1 MKNIQVTWF
10 DSCYR
15 KTHTVMKL
23 EDVVKRANDPMHKQ
37 VIHQI
42 EAAAARGDKD
52 TADKLKRSLPAIVFG
67 GVFRGGHAIS
77 NLVQGSGLLVLDFDK
92 LSLEQVEVTLA
103 LLRREI
109 SVVMAAPSPTG
120 RGVKVVVRT
129 DHDPAM
135 HTEVFAATSK
145 HFEELLQ
152 LEVDQ
157 SGKDISRLCFLVSGV
172 ALYFNPL
179 AQPLDLSHLGTR
191 TDVAPPMAA
200 ASTTPAAATL
210 PIVVDP
216 AAITV
221 EPAAASAATTTPA
234 TPVSPAPSAASLAP
248 VLPSGQQPQS
258 ALPLSLDASQQQFVD
273 HQMKRCALLSAR
285 CEAWQDFKEGSRNT
299 FLYKWACRACKSGIP
314 EGVVRLWAED
324 RYLCKDLGKAE
335 IAGTV
340 KSAYLKN
347 ALLMGSEAHL
357 LQLPHEDE
365 PFASENGEG
374 AQGEGEEMPKG
385 DELYKHT
392 PCLPDS
398 IFENLPPLFDQVLLA
413 AKNKRE
419 RDIILYSIL
428 GVLSGCMPGVT
439 GEYGGQK
446 YSPHSYYFIIAKA
459 GSGKGK
465 AALPFRLI
473 RKYSAFIQIEAE
485 ARVRNYEQEVKN
497 YDAYCAQMKHERK
510 PIDVSREPVV
520 EHEIVIWDSG
530 NISKPKLIDRL
541 SRNGAYGM
549 VALETEA
556 DVMSTNNK
564 TEWGDIDVL
573 LRASAH
579 HDTIS
584 MSRNDKE
591 KNTRIEMPRLAF
603 VLTGTPDQF
612 VRLVRSADNG
622 LYSRIG
628 TYAFGEEEEWYSP
641 APKDNLANQD
651 QHYDALAS
659 IVLEHARFLRENPT
673 TFTLSDKQWDR
684 FNSIMAPQLRRAH
697 LLGLANE
704 PSVVKRIGLIAF
716 RAAMTLSAHRRAER
730 QSAISEIVCTD
741 DDFEVA
747 LSIGLVSLEHSR
759 LLLSGLVST
768 DEFSKKLAHQTNE
781 DEIYAKLPSEFKTRD
796 ALNLC
801 ETLKMKPSKMK
812 RLLADLLRRG
822 RLVKEK
828 QGLYKKVEKTEA

>member
-1 MKNIQVTWF
+1 MENSMKNSMKNIQVTWF

-15 KTHTVMKL
+15 KTHTVMTL
-23 EDVVKRANDPMHKQ
+23 EQVVMRANDAMHKQ
-37 VIHQI
+37 VIKQI
-42 EAAAARGDKD
+42 EAAAARGDKAG
-52 TADKLKRSLPAIVFG
+52 ADQLKRSLPAVVFG

-77 NLVQGSGLLVLDFDK
+77 NLVRGSGLLVLDFDK
-92 LSLEQVEVTLA
+92 LSLEQVDAA
-103 LLRREI
+103 LGRLREQI

-129 DHDPAM
+129 DHDPAV
-135 HTEVFAATSK
+135 HAEVFAAVSK
-145 HFEELLQ
+145 YFEELLQ

-157 SGKDISRLCFLVSGV
+157 SGKDISRLCFLFGAE

-191 TDVAPPMAA
+191 ADVAPPADA
-200 ASTTPAAATL
+200 ASSAQTDEVSSL
-210 PIVVDP
+210 
-216 AAITV
+216 
-221 EPAAASAATTTPA
+221 EPAEASSLEPSGA
-234 TPVSPAPSAASLAP
+234 SSLEPSAIPCGNASVVPSA
-248 VLPSGQQPQS
+248 LPLS
-258 ALPLSLDASQQQFVD
+258 ALPLSLDEEQQRHVAKEL
-273 HQMKRCALLSAR
+273 KRCALLSTR
-285 CEAWQDFKEGSRNT
+285 CEAWQDFKEGARNT
-299 FLYKWACRACKSGIP
+299 FLYKWACNACKCGIP
-314 EGVVRLWAED
+314 EGIARLWAED

-335 IAGTV
+335 IAGTL
-340 KSAYLKN
+340 KSAYVKN
-347 ALLMGSEAHL
+347 ALLMGSEAHR
-357 LQLPHEDE
+357 LQLPDE
-365 PFASENGEG
+365 VLPFASENGE
-374 AQGEGEEMPKG
+374 ASQGEGEDVPKG

-392 PCLPDS
+392 PYLPDS
-398 IFENLPPLFDQVLLA
+398 IFEHLPPVFEQVLLA

-419 RDIILYSIL
+419 RDIILYSTL

-473 RKYSAFIQIEAE
+473 SKYSAFIHIESD
-485 ARVRNYEQEVKN
+485 ARVKNYEQEVKN
-497 YDAYCAQMKHERK
+497 FEAYCSKMKKDHQ
-510 PIDVSREPVV
+510 PIDISREPVV

-549 VALETEA
+549 VVLETEA

-573 LRASAH
+573 LRGSAH
-579 HDTIS
+579 HDPIS
-584 MSRNDKE
+584 MSRSEKE
-591 KNTRIEMPRLAF
+591 KNVRIDMPRLAF

-628 TYAFGEEEEWYSP
+628 TYVFGEEEEWYSP

-659 IVLEHARFLRENPT
+659 IVLEHACFLRENPT
-673 TFTLSDKQWDR
+673 TFTLSDKQWNR
-684 FNSIMAPQLRRAH
+684 FNSTMAPQLRRAH

-730 QSAISEIVCTD
+730 QSPISEIVCTD
-741 DDFEVA
+741 EDFEVA
-747 LSIGLVSLEHSR
+747 LAIGLVSLEHSR
-759 LLLSGLVST
+759 LLLSGLVTT
-768 DEFSKKLAHQTNE
+768 DEFSKKLTPQTNE
-781 DEIYAKLPSEFKTRD
+781 DEIFAKLPAEFKTRD

-801 ETLKMKPSKMK
+801 AELKVSGTTMK
-812 RLLADLLRRG
+812 RLLAEY
-822 RLVKEK
+822 VKENRLAK
-828 QGLYKKVEKTEA
+828 LRKGCYQKVAQEAS

>member
-1 MKNIQVTWF
+1 
-10 DSCYR
+10 
-15 KTHTVMKL
+15 
-23 EDVVKRANDPMHKQ
+23 
-37 VIHQI
+37 
-42 EAAAARGDKD
+42 
-52 TADKLKRSLPAIVFG
+52 
-67 GVFRGGHAIS
+67 
-77 NLVQGSGLLVLDFDK
+77 
-92 LSLEQVEVTLA
+92 
-103 LLRREI
+103 
-109 SVVMAAPSPTG
+109 
-120 RGVKVVVRT
+120 
-129 DHDPAM
+129 
-135 HTEVFAATSK
+135 
-145 HFEELLQ
+145 
-152 LEVDQ
+152 
-157 SGKDISRLCFLVSGV
+157 
-172 ALYFNPL
+172 
-179 AQPLDLSHLGTR
+179 
-191 TDVAPPMAA
+191 
-200 ASTTPAAATL
+200 
-210 PIVVDP
+210 
-216 AAITV
+216 
-221 EPAAASAATTTPA
+221 
-234 TPVSPAPSAASLAP
+234 
-248 VLPSGQQPQS
+248 
-258 ALPLSLDASQQQFVD
+258 
-273 HQMKRCALLSAR
+273 
-285 CEAWQDFKEGSRNT
+285 
-299 FLYKWACRACKSGIP
+299 
-314 EGVVRLWAED
+314 
-324 RYLCKDLGKAE
+324 
-335 IAGTV
+335 
-340 KSAYLKN
+340 
-347 ALLMGSEAHL
+347 
-357 LQLPHEDE
+357 
-365 PFASENGEG
+365 
-374 AQGEGEEMPKG
+374 
-385 DELYKHT
+385 
-392 PCLPDS
+392 
-398 IFENLPPLFDQVLLA
+398 
-413 AKNKRE
+413 
-419 RDIILYSIL
+419 
-428 GVLSGCMPGVT
+428 
-439 GEYGGQK
+439 
-446 YSPHSYYFIIAKA
+446 
-459 GSGKGK
+459 
-465 AALPFRLI
+465 
-473 RKYSAFIQIEAE
+473 
-485 ARVRNYEQEVKN
+485 
-497 YDAYCAQMKHERK
+497 
-510 PIDVSREPVV
+510 
-520 EHEIVIWDSG
+520 
-530 NISKPKLIDRL
+530 
-541 SRNGAYGM
+541 
-549 VALETEA
+549 TEA